1 MQNLYDA
8 WIEAKEDERKAV
20 ELRRDIE
27 AQLVKQFG
35 VLETDEG
42 TRSFEKDGYQFK
54 IVSRMTR
61 KVDGDKL
68 QEVAAEHGLSDH
80 LSTLFSWKPEIN
92 MTAWKASDHSI
103 TEALSVAITTKPA
116 SPSFTITKEQ

>member
-1 MQNLYDA
+1 MGIYDD
-8 WIEAKEDERKAV
+8 WIAAKEMERAAI
-20 ELRRDIE
+20 EDRRAIE
-27 AQLVKQFG
+27 EQLVKQFG
-35 VLETDEG
+35 VMETDEG

-80 LSTLFSWKPEIN
+80 LSTLFRWKPKIN
-92 MTAWKASDHSI
+92 MTAWKASDPSI